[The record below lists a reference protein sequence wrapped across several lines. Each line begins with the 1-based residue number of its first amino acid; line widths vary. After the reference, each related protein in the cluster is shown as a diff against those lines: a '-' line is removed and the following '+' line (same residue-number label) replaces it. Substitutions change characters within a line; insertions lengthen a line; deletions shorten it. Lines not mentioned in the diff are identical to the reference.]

1 MAIRRLKKLSDK
13 EITALQEAL
22 IPLVRRHDEIVFALI
37 YGSIISPETPGLV
50 GDVDLAIY
58 VQPSALKLPRHVLE
72 SQLEAE
78 AHQLLATL
86 GINFPPVEVVVINEA
101 PYSFAAKLL
110 KTGYL
115 VLKEDEE
122 ALTDFID
129 RVGEKS
135 MDNSYLR
142 QESLNEVLEG

>member
-13 EITALQEAL
+13 ELTALQEVL
-22 IPLVRRHDEIVFALI
+22 KSLVHTHDEIVFALL
-37 YGSIISPETPGLV
+37 YGSIIAPEISEMV

-58 VQPSALKLPRHVLE
+58 VQPSALRSPKYVLE

-78 AHQLLATL
+78 AHQLLSTR
-86 GINFPPVEVVVINEA
+86 GSNFPPVEVVLINEA

-122 ALTDFID
+122 TLTDFIEG
-129 RVGEKS
+129 VGEKS

>member
-1 MAIRRLKKLSDK
+1 
-13 EITALQEAL
+13 
-22 IPLVRRHDEIVFALI
+22 
-37 YGSIISPETPGLV
+37 
-50 GDVDLAIY
+50 
-58 VQPSALKLPRHVLE
+58 
-72 SQLEAE
+72 
-78 AHQLLATL
+78 
-86 GINFPPVEVVVINEA
+86 
-101 PYSFAAKLL
+101 LL

-122 ALTDFID
+122 TLTDFIE

>member
-22 IPLVRRHDEIVFALI
+22 KSLVHTHDEIVFALL
-37 YGSIISPETPGLV
+37 YGSIISPEIPGMV

-58 VQPSALKLPRHVLE
+58 VQPSALRSPKHVLE
-72 SQLEAE
+72 SELEAE
-78 AHQLLATL
+78 AHQLLSTQ
-86 GINFPPVEVVVINEA
+86 GSNFPPVEVVVINEA

-122 ALTDFID
+122 TLTDFIE

>member
-1 MAIRRLKKLSDK
+1 MAIRRLRRLSDK

-22 IPLVRRHDEIVFALI
+22 KSLVHRHDEIVFALL
-37 YGSIISPETPGLV
+37 YGSIISPEIPGKF

-58 VQPSALKLPRHVLE
+58 VQSSALKLPRPVLE

-78 AHQLLATL
+78 AHQLLSTQ
-86 GINFPPVEVVVINEA
+86 GSNFPPVEVVLLNEA

-110 KTGYL
+110 NTGYL

-122 ALTDFID
+122 ALTDFIEG
-129 RVGEKS
+129 VSKKS
-135 MDNSYLR
+135 MNNSYLR